1 MIFFALVNLLGPI
14 YQTVGGVNLIQKSR
28 KDASRRVNWVAKEH

>member
-14 YQTVGGVNLIQKSR
+14 YQTVGESELDTEIQKR
-28 KDASRRVNWVAKEH
+28 CKQASELGH